1 MFDFFALAHADEA
14 VPAEQLVKPQV
25 VVVNK
30 DWERNEAIRKRL
42 EKKFADMD
50 QHPDPHA
57 DMWDPNWIKKR

>member
-42 EKKFADMD
+42 EAKFKDD
-50 QHPDPHA
+50 REIHPE
-57 DMWDPNWIKKR
+57 MWDPNWIKKP